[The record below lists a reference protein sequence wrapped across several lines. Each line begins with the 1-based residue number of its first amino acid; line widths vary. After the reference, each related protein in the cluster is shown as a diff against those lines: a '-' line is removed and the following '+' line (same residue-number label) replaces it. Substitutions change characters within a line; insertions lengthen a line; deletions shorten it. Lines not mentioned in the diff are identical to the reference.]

1 MDKFIIY
8 FFLIITVL
16 LSGYSLILFKVENKR
31 LLKLLLAFSG
41 AFLLAISF
49 LNLVPEIY
57 KSQDKTNINIGLF
70 VLLGFVLQL
79 FLELLTKGVEHGH
92 SHSHTH
98 EHEDEHN
105 HLHEEEQLHVAPLG
119 LMIGICIHSFL
130 EGMPIVEKF
139 DPAVQHSLAIGIV
152 IHNIPI
158 SFVLMSLFLAS
169 GMSKTKSFLLL
180 GIFSLMTPLGSILSN
195 FLSQSFINSIP
206 IYFDVIMGVVVG
218 IFLHVSTSILY
229 ETSEDHQY
237 NRQKFFTVIIGIIIA
252 LLVPLH

>member
-16 LSGYSLILFKVENKR
+16 ASGYSLILFKVENKR

-57 KSQDKTNINIGLF
+57 KSQDKTNINIGLY

-98 EHEDEHN
+98 EHEHEHK
-105 HLHEEEQLHVAPLG
+105 HEEVLHVAPLG

-180 GIFSLMTPLGSILSN
+180 GIFALMTPLGSILSN
-195 FLSQSFINSIP
+195 FLSQSFINSTT

>member
-57 KSQDKTNINIGLF
+57 KSQNKTNINIGLF

-98 EHEDEHN
+98 EHEHE
-105 HLHEEEQLHVAPLG
+105 HEEELHVAPLG

-169 GMSKTKSFLLL
+169 GMSKTKSFLML
-180 GIFSLMTPLGSILSN
+180 GIFALMTPLGSILSN

>member
-57 KSQDKTNINIGLF
+57 GSHVKNIGLF

-98 EHEDEHN
+98 DHEHEHE
-105 HLHEEEQLHVAPLG
+105 HEEELHVAPLG

-169 GMSKTKSFLLL
+169 GMSKTKSFLML
-180 GIFSLMTPLGSILSN
+180 GIFALMTPLGSILSN

>member
-1 MDKFIIY
+1 MDQFIIY
-8 FFLIITVL
+8 FFLIATVL

-31 LLKLLLAFSG
+31 ILKLLLAFSG

-57 KSQDKTNINIGLF
+57 GSHVKNIGLF

-98 EHEDEHN
+98 EHEHD
-105 HLHEEEQLHVAPLG
+105 LDYSHESEELHVAPLA

-158 SFVLMSLFLAS
+158 SIVLMSLFLAS
-169 GMSKTKSFLLL
+169 GMSKTKSFVLL
-180 GIFSLMTPLGSILSN
+180 GIFALMTPLGSLLSN
-195 FLSQSFINSIP
+195 FLSRSFINSLP